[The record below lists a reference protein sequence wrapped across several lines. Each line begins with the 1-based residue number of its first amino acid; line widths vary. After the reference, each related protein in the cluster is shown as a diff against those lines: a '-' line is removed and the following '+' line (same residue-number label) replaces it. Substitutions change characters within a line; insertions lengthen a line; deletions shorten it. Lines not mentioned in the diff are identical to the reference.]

1 MTKETHLETHSKF
14 GIVRIRSFF
23 SFAGS
28 GLFKVAEVANRECR
42 RLLTVDCDRNCREMN
57 TFCVQDGSLL
67 MQILKLLKNRD
78 ILSLSL
84 LAHPFI

>member
-42 RLLTVDCDRNCREMN
+42 RLFD
-57 TFCVQDGSLL
+57 
-67 MQILKLLKNRD
+67 
-78 ILSLSL
+78 
-84 LAHPFI
+84 